1 MPREKDSDACLLEKL
16 HKLEQ
21 WVRSNLQMLR
31 AREGVGIDGKLRSN
45 WYFEDDAKEERK
57 HFVFL
62 KYQRKRLAAGCF
74 PAVLQKI
81 NELLTWRSSTILI
94 YRDRISVFVFL
105 AEKAKDKPVI
115 TKFAKLGGSRRL

>member
-31 AREGVGIDGKLRSN
+31 ARGGVGIEGKLRSLRN
-45 WYFEDDAKEERK
+45 FEEHAQDGRK
-57 HFVFL
+57 QDGRKYLDFL

-74 PAVLQKI
+74 PTVVQKI
-81 NELLTWRSSTILI
+81 NELLTWRISTFFI
-94 YRDRISVFVFL
+94 YSDRI
-105 AEKAKDKPVI
+105 
-115 TKFAKLGGSRRL
+115 

>member
-1 MPREKDSDACLLEKL
+1 MPREQDSDACLLEKL

-31 AREGVGIDGKLRSN
+31 AREGVGIEGKLQSMRK
-45 WYFEDDAKEERK
+45 FEEHEKDGRK
-57 HFVFL
+57 HLNFL

-81 NELLTWRSSTILI
+81 NELLTL
-94 YRDRISVFVFL
+94 RISTFFIYS
-105 AEKAKDKPVI
+105 DCI
-115 TKFAKLGGSRRL
+115 